1 MPEYQLILIHYEL
14 NSENK
19 MQTENDNKYNEN
31 NQKVESS

>member
-1 MPEYQLILIHYEL
+1 MPEHQLILIHYEL

-19 MQTENDNKYNEN
+19 MQIENDNKYNEN